1 MLQVSCAALRDG
13 LVLLVAMVSVVV
25 SVPALHQVGGLV
37 RLPRSPHAVI
47 KGPLAPWTGYRP
59 RDASLPHTARA
70 VTAVFLPRTNR
81 SRVFDVID
89 VIDVARGKAGN
100 RESMLREGAAQFVI
114 TDFRAVIT
122 RGGCYR

>member
-1 MLQVSCAALRDG
+1 MMLQVSCAALRDG

-47 KGPLAPWTGYRP
+47 RGPLALWPGYRP

-70 VTAVFLPRTNR
+70 VTAVFLPRTYR
-81 SRVFDVID
+81 SPVFD